1 MLHRRH
7 LIAAA
12 SAGAVL
18 GPTSLARAAGYR
30 EPELIALRPSRFPH
44 SRIGAAVSVDGQG
57 PFIFA
62 VDSGSQRSMVA
73 DSLVQRL
80 GLPSTGRTEINGVTA
95 PADLPTVQVSR
106 LDFGHKSHGAFSLP
120 VARRNLL
127 AAEGLIGLDVLSKF
141 RLVFHIDRGEAEV
154 FGAELEFNNVG
165 PTDETGTNIPPRWYR
180 AGRARSG
187 QLVVRA
193 VTVGGVRCRAFVDN
207 GAQHSVGNGALHAA
221 LSRGRR
227 PRVGPST
234 PVRIYDVPGLTRTA
248 ERAMVD
254 TVQLPGRQLGETS
267 LLFSD
272 LHVFDVLDIAE
283 TPSLLIGAD
292 LMSQFRRVILDY
304 PLDRMAFEL
313 PSAEAVA
320 AQARG

>member
-18 GPTSLARAAGYR
+18 GSSSFARASQ
-30 EPELIALRPSRFPH
+30 ESELIALRPSRYPH
-44 SRIGAAVSVDGQG
+44 SRIGASVSIDGQG
-57 PFIFA
+57 PFIFV

-80 GLPSTGRTEINGVTA
+80 GLASTGRTEINGVTA
-95 PADLPTVQVSR
+95 PAELPTVEVGQ
-106 LDFGHKSHGAFSLP
+106 LDFGRKAHAGLSLP
-120 VARRNLL
+120 VARRDLL
-127 AAEGLIGLDVLSKF
+127 AAEGLIGLDVLSQF
-141 RLVFHIDRGEAEV
+141 RLIFHIDRGEAEV
-154 FGAELEFNNVG
+154 MGAELEFNNVG
-165 PTDETGTNIPPRWYR
+165 PTDETGTNIPPRWHR

-207 GAQHSVGNGALHAA
+207 GAQHSVGNGALHTA
-221 LSRGRR
+221 LSRGRD

-234 PVRIYDVPGLTRTA
+234 PVRIYDVPGLTRSA
-248 ERAMVD
+248 ERAVVD
-254 TVQLPGRQLGETS
+254 TIQLPGRPLGETS
-267 LLFSD
+267 LLFAD
-272 LHVFDVLDIAE
+272 LHVFDGLGIAD

-292 LMSQFRRVILDY
+292 LMSQFRRVVLDY
-304 PLDRMAFEL
+304 PLDRMAFIL
-313 PSAEAVA
+313 PSAEAEA
-320 AQARG
+320 GAQG